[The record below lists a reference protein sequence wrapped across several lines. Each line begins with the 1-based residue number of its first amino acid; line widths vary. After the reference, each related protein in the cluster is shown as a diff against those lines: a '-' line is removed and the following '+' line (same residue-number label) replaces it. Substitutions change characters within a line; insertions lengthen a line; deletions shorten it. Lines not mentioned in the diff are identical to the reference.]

1 MFLLKES
8 RLVQLRSDNSRAA
21 VTTVVESV
29 EGNSETSGSRS
40 GELESCCIC
49 QLVEPTERKA

>member
-1 MFLLKES
+1 M
-8 RLVQLRSDNSRAA
+8 QLRSDNSRAA